1 VTTYYIRD
9 VAQLHVL
16 CRSPRMELVEQLSR
30 KDQTA
35 SELGRALG
43 EPASRLYYHLN
54 ELERVG
60 LVHVAETRTR
70 GNLSEKVYRAVA
82 PTIRIDPAVLTGE
95 GSGPA
100 ALTDIVIGLLGV
112 AADGFRRAAARQLV
126 DEQAIPRMV
135 HAHNE
140 LRLAPDDVT
149 ELGLRLRALVDEF
162 IGRSRPEHPVS
173 AALTTLMVPL
183 LAEPR
188 S

>member
-1 VTTYYIRD
+1 MAYYIRD
-9 VAQLHVL
+9 VAQLQVL
-16 CRSPRMELVEQLSR
+16 CRPPRMELVEQLSG

-35 SELGRALG
+35 TELGRAIG

-60 LVHVAETRTR
+60 LVHVAGTRTR
-70 GNLSEKVYRAVA
+70 GNLTEKVYRAVA
-82 PTIRIDPAVLTGE
+82 QTIRVDPAVLTGE

-100 ALTDIVIGLLGV
+100 ALSDVVLGLLGV
-112 AADGFRRAAARQLV
+112 AADGFRRATARQLV
-126 DEQAIPRMV
+126 DEEAIPRMV

-140 LRLAPDDVT
+140 LRLGPDDVA

-162 IGRSRPEHPVS
+162 IARSRPDHPIS
-173 AALTTLMVPL
+173 ASLTTLMVPL
-183 LAEPR
+183 LSEPR